1 MKPAAFD
8 YLRPETIKEAVVALA
23 EYGQDARILAGG
35 QSLLPMLNMRL
46 SRPCAVIDISRLEG
60 LGNISK
66 SKGIITIG
74 AQVTQSIV
82 LSKLLDIK
90 LLAKALP
97 WVGHAQTRARGTFC
111 GSIAHADPSAEIPLC
126 MLLLEGVLHL
136 RSSRKSRKVKIADF
150 ITGMMST
157 DCKDDEL
164 VEAVSFPIPKS
175 DEGFGFAEFGRRHGD
190 FAITA
195 CAAKVTKSEIIL
207 AVGGVADMAT
217 MRRFPRLEGDA
228 LDEALNKFAWE
239 LGARDDVHADARL
252 RRDLVRSLGRKSIE
266 EAS

>member
-8 YLRPETIKEAVVALA
+8 YLRPETIEEAVAALG

-46 SRPCAVIDISRLEG
+46 SRPGAVIDISRMDA
-60 LGNISK
+60 LGKISR
-66 SKGIITIG
+66 SKAKITIG
-74 AQVTQSIV
+74 AQVTQARV
-82 LSKLLDIK
+82 LSELSDVK

-126 MLLLEGVLHL
+126 LLLLDGVVHL
-136 RSSRKSRKVKIADF
+136 RNARKARRVRAEDF

-164 VEAVSFPIPKS
+164 VEAISFPIPKLG
-175 DEGFGFAEFGRRHGD
+175 EGFGFAEFGRRHGD

-195 CAAKVTKSEIIL
+195 CAAKVTDKEIIL
-207 AVGGVADMAT
+207 AVGGVADMPAI
-217 MRRFPRLEGDA
+217 RRFDHLEGDK
-228 LDEALNKFAWE
+228 LDDALNSFAWE

-266 EAS
+266 DAS